1 MTTYRIFTRSFTTL
15 SAILALAIGVAAT
28 VAPSTA
34 RAESSVFG
42 AFVDDVDD
50 ASFMDYTDDACTPGG
65 QAGADACAAPSRAIH
80 DTSANRRE
88 GSRLRSS
95 RARGGQHEHH
105 HERRRYLRPDPSHG
119 LLILRP

>member
-1 MTTYRIFTRSFTTL
+1 MTTYRIFTRSFTAL

-42 AFVDDVDD
+42 AFVDDVDTP
-50 ASFMDYTDDACTPGG
+50 ASWTTPTTLARR
-65 QAGADACAAPSRAIH
+65 AGKPAPTRAPPLSRHPRHIRNH
-80 DTSANRRE
+80 RE

-95 RARGGQHEHH
+95 RASGGQHEHH
-105 HERRRYLRPDPSHG
+105 HERRRYPRPDPSHG